1 MTDASE
7 TSRAGESPEGP
18 EDPGG
23 TEGAGSPGG
32 QGKPGGTRSKRKR
45 WKVVLG
51 VALVLVAVSGLYL
64 LWRLNRDEPVEYAD
78 AAEHFKYGSTG
89 GERLSGIPY
98 WIWVALPE
106 LCPEHLPDGWRGRGY
121 QSVGMIYE
129 PGTDPRFDL
138 PVGVSR
144 RNVQGLDRVYLN
156 CSVCHA
162 STVRDAPG
170 AEPRLVLGM
179 PAHRFDL
186 GAFGR
191 FLMDCAT
198 DEKFTPDRILLEIGR
213 LEEERAGAEPRAD
226 GRPRPEEQDLLNR
239 LILRYLG
246 VYLMREQLLLF
257 RDRLDFLDSASWGPG
272 RVDTFN
278 APKALLNFPMDEV
291 PPCREGEPCE
301 LIGTADFPSIWLQR
315 PREGMWLHW
324 DGNNDSV
331 RERNLSAS
339 FGTGAFPPT
348 LAVDNVDRVQEWL
361 WNLEPP
367 PYPYDIDRELAA
379 RGEPLYRRYCA
390 ECHGR
395 DGRDFANGKVGRV
408 VRIDE
413 IGTDRHRLDSYT
425 PELARAQNLLYAGYP
440 LEGETYP
447 ARFQHFRKTFG
458 YANQPLDGIWLR
470 APYLHNGSVP
480 TLADL
485 LEPSRPC
492 PPESGAE
499 NGSEETDGSPL
510 TSEPE
515 AGGGR
520 PCTFYRG
527 NDVYDPERVGFV
539 SDVPQAEGRDFFLF
553 DTRLPGNGNH
563 GHEGPRY
570 GTELSP
576 EAKIALLEHLKTF

>member
-1 MTDASE
+1 MSE
-7 TSRAGESPEGP
+7 
-18 EDPGG
+18 
-23 TEGAGSPGG
+23 
-32 QGKPGGTRSKRKR
+32 KPKKR
-45 WKVVLG
+45 WKIVVW
-51 VALVLVAVSGLYL
+51 VVLVLVAVTGLYL

-106 LCPEHLPDGWRGRGY
+106 LCPEHLPDGHRGRGY

-191 FLMDCAT
+191 FLMNCAA
-198 DEKFTPDRILLEIGR
+198 DEKFTPERILLEIGR
-213 LEEERAGAEPRAD
+213 LEEERAEAEPRAD
-226 GRPRPEEQDLLNR
+226 GASRPEEQDFLNR
-239 LILRYLG
+239 LILRHLG

-257 RDRLDFLDSASWGPG
+257 RDRLDFLDSAAWGPG

-291 PPCREGEPCE
+291 PPCEEGEPCE

-348 LAVDNVDRVQEWL
+348 LAVDKVERVQDWL
-361 WNLEPP
+361 WDLEPP
-367 PYPYDIDRELAA
+367 AYPYGIDRELAA
-379 RGEPLYRRYCA
+379 RGEPVYRRYCA

-395 DGRDFANGKVGRV
+395 DGRDFANGEVGKVEH
-408 VRIDE
+408 IDE
-413 IGTDRHRLDSYT
+413 IGTDRYRLDSYT

-485 LEPSRPC
+485 LSPSPPC
-492 PPESGAE
+492 PPADGTESGPE
-499 NGSEETDGSPL
+499 GTEGGEEM
-510 TSEPE
+510 SEP
-515 AGGGR
+515 AIPVLGIVRRGR

-527 NDVYDPERVGFV
+527 NDVYDPQGVGFV
-539 SDVPQAEGRDFFLF
+539 SEEPEDPEGRELFLF

-563 GHEGPRY
+563 GHEGTRY

-576 EAKIALLEHLKTF
+576 EDKAALLEHLKTF